1 MQDPPFQT
9 PPSVIEGGTI
19 VVTVGEQVGTVYFY
33 APGHPV
39 VSAPVVGGRAE
50 YHLPP
55 SVRGGSIV
63 YVSDKRVPAPTTKQV
78 EVIGGQN
85 R

>member
-9 PPSVIEGGTI
+9 PPTVVEGGTI

-39 VSAPVVGGRAE
+39 VATPVVAGRAE
-50 YHLPP
+50 YRLPP
-55 SVRGGSIV
+55 TVRGGTVV
-63 YVSDKRVPAPTTKQV
+63 YVSDKRVPTPTTKQV
-78 EVIGGQN
+78 DVLGGQN